1 MTLALCLC
9 LVFILVAFVAGYVTA
24 IHVATQRPLPW
35 ILRRGVSL
43 SLLNRDLADFYE
55 NTAREEREVFACH
68 MADIIFESNPAARLG
83 FVSAVPRTREGYKAL
98 FKLADIRTKET
109 FKSRR
114 ARSPVHSETA

>member
-9 LVFILVAFVAGYVTA
+9 SVFILVAFVAGYVTA

-68 MADIIFESNPAARLG
+68 TVDLIFEYDPAARFG
-83 FVSAVPRTREGYKAL
+83 NPIPRSREAYRGL
-98 FKLADIRTKET
+98 FKLAEIRTRET
-109 FKSRR
+109 FKSRHG
-114 ARSPVHSETA
+114 RSAVHGKTA